1 MGNNESIKKFKGD
14 FQIQTDKNF
23 YFPGENISLK
33 IFIKN
38 PKPLKEAIFTFKI
51 YQREYWEVNKTNI
64 INIKSLDKEENIN
77 NVYSETRQFYEL
89 INNKEIS
96 KGIELVFNIQL
107 PNYLIPSLEYP
118 LYEKMACVRTY
129 IIVSLNELLIEKKF
143 YLMIN
148 KPPSSLSSPLKMTF
162 PFSNKI
168 LSLFIK
174 DNGIIEATYP
184 TNNYSFYNNI
194 PLNLHIDLGKENVSS
209 ITTKLI
215 RKVKFLHNGK
225 ENNDL
230 LFKDELFTIDTQIT
244 QKVTDINLNILICEP
259 ENIFNKYIYNPDGIQ
274 VQDKT
279 QLIYLVPSIDTNL
292 IKVEYYI
299 QLIPNFNSLIN
310 VNFKKKEMKIPLL
323 ISHHSIYDENNKFNN
338 SIINSVEK
346 ELNAINSNIDVNEIP
361 SYQEVMSQSQINN
374 PSSQINNQF
383 YSP

>member
-1 MGNNESIKKFKGD
+1 MGNDESIKKFKGE
-14 FQIQTDKNF
+14 FQIQTNKNF
-23 YFPGENISLK
+23 YFPGENISLT

-129 IIVSLNELLIEKKF
+129 IIISLNELLI
-143 YLMIN
+143 
-148 KPPSSLSSPLKMTF
+148 
-162 PFSNKI
+162 NKI

-259 ENIFNKYIYNPDGIQ
+259 ENIFNKYIYNPDGIH

-346 ELNAINSNIDVNEIP
+346 GIKEINSNIEINEIP
-361 SYQEVMSQSQINN
+361 SYEEVMNQSQNN
-374 PSSQINNQF
+374 YPSSGI
-383 YSP
+383 

>member
-1 MGNNESIKKFKGD
+1 MGNDESIKKFKGE
-14 FQIQTDKNF
+14 FQIQTNKNF
-23 YFPGENISLK
+23 YFPGENISLT

-129 IIVSLNELLIEKKF
+129 IIISLNELLIEKNF

-346 ELNAINSNIDVNEIP
+346 GIKEINSNIEINEIP
-361 SYQEVMSQSQINN
+361 SYEEVMNQSQNN
-374 PSSQINNQF
+374 YPSSGI
-383 YSP
+383 

>member
-1 MGNNESIKKFKGD
+1 MGNDESIKKFKGE
-14 FQIQTDKNF
+14 FQIQTNKNF
-23 YFPGENISLK
+23 YFPGENISLT

-118 LYEKMACVRTY
+118 LYEKMAYVRTY
-129 IIVSLNELLIEKKF
+129 IIISLNELLIEKKF

-184 TNNYSFYNNI
+184 TNNYSFCDNI

-346 ELNAINSNIDVNEIP
+346 GIKEINSNIEINEIP
-361 SYQEVMSQSQINN
+361 SYEEVMNQSQNN
-374 PSSQINNQF
+374 YPSSGI
-383 YSP
+383 

>member
-1 MGNNESIKKFKGD
+1 MGNDESIKKFKGE
-14 FQIQTDKNF
+14 FQIKTNKNF
-23 YFPGENISLK
+23 YFPGENISLT

-96 KGIELVFNIQL
+96 KGIELAFNIQL

-129 IIVSLNELLIEKKF
+129 IIISLNELLIEKKF

-174 DNGIIEATYP
+174 NNGIIEATYP

-274 VQDKT
+274 VLDKT

-346 ELNAINSNIDVNEIP
+346 GIKEINSNIEINEIP
-361 SYQEVMSQSQINN
+361 SYEEVMNQSQNN
-374 PSSQINNQF
+374 YPSSGI
-383 YSP
+383 

>member
-1 MGNNESIKKFKGD
+1 MGNDESIKKFKGE
-14 FQIQTDKNF
+14 FQIQTNKNF
-23 YFPGENISLK
+23 YFPGENISLT

-338 SIINSVEK
+338 AIINSVEK
-346 ELNAINSNIDVNEIP
+346 GIKEINSNIEINEIP
-361 SYQEVMSQSQINN
+361 SYEEVMNQSQNN
-374 PSSQINNQF
+374 YPSSGI
-383 YSP
+383 

>member
-1 MGNNESIKKFKGD
+1 MGNDESIKKFKGE
-14 FQIQTDKNF
+14 FQIQTNKNF
-23 YFPGENISLK
+23 YFPGENISLT

-38 PKPLKEAIFTFKI
+38 PKPLKEAIFTFNI
-51 YQREYWEVNKTNI
+51 YQREFWEVKRKNI
-64 INIKSLDKEENIN
+64 VNIKYLDKEENIN
-77 NVYSETRQFYEL
+77 NVYSESKQFYEL

-129 IIVSLNELLIEKKF
+129 IIISLNELLIEKKF

-174 DNGIIEATYP
+174 DNGVIEASYP

-346 ELNAINSNIDVNEIP
+346 GIKEINSNIEINEIP
-361 SYQEVMSQSQINN
+361 SYEEVMNQSQNN
-374 PSSQINNQF
+374 YPSSGI
-383 YSP
+383 

>member
-1 MGNNESIKKFKGD
+1 MGNDESIKKFKGE
-14 FQIQTDKNF
+14 FQIQTNKNF
-23 YFPGENISLK
+23 YFPGENISLT

-129 IIVSLNELLIEKKF
+129 IIISLNELLIEKKF

-184 TNNYSFYNNI
+184 TNNYSFYNSI

-346 ELNAINSNIDVNEIP
+346 GIKEINSNIEINEIP
-361 SYQEVMSQSQINN
+361 SYEEVMNQSQNN
-374 PSSQINNQF
+374 YPSSGI
-383 YSP
+383 

>member
-51 YQREYWEVNKTNI
+51 FQKEYWEAKKINI
-64 INIKSLDKEENIN
+64 INMKSSDNEENVN
-77 NVYSETRQFYEL
+77 NVYSETKQFYEL
-89 INNKEIS
+89 INNKQIS
-96 KGIELVFNIQL
+96 KGIELAFNIQL
-107 PNYLIPSLEYP
+107 PNYLIPSLEFP
-118 LYEKMACVRTY
+118 LYEKMACIRTY
-129 IIVSLNELLIEKKF
+129 IIISLTELLIEKKF
-143 YLMIN
+143 YLMIY
-148 KPPSSLSSPLKMTF
+148 KPPSCLSSPLKMTF

-174 DNGIIEATYP
+174 DNGVIEVSYP
-184 TNNYSFYNNI
+184 TNNYSFHTSI
-194 PLNLHIDLGKENVSS
+194 PLNLHIDLGKEDVTS

-215 RKVKFLHNGK
+215 RKVRFLHNGK
-225 ENNDL
+225 EETSL
-230 LFKDELFTIDTQIT
+230 LVKDELLKIDSFLT
-244 QKVTDINLNILICEP
+244 QKVSDINLNLLISEP
-259 ENIFNKYIYNPDGIQ
+259 ENIFNKYVYYPDGIH

-299 QLIPNFNSLIN
+299 ELIPNFNSLIK
-310 VNFKKKEMKIPLL
+310 VNFKKKQIIIPLS
-323 ISHHSIYDENNKFNN
+323 ISHLTINDGNNRINN

>member
-1 MGNNESIKKFKGD
+1 MGNDESIKKFKGE
-14 FQIQTDKNF
+14 FQIQTNKNF
-23 YFPGENISLK
+23 YFPGENISLT

-51 YQREYWEVNKTNI
+51 FQKEYWEAKKINI
-64 INIKSLDKEENIN
+64 INMKSSDNEENIN
-77 NVYSETRQFYEL
+77 NVYSETKQFYEL

-174 DNGIIEATYP
+174 DNGVIEASYP
-184 TNNYSFYNNI
+184 TNNYSFYNYI
-194 PLNLHIDLGKENVSS
+194 PLTLHIDLGKESVTS

-279 QLIYLVPSIDTNL
+279 QLIYLIPSIDTNL

-299 QLIPNFNSLIN
+299 QLFPNFNSIIN
-310 VNFKKKEMKIPLL
+310 VNFKKREIKIPLL
-323 ISHHSIYDENNKFNN
+323 ISHHSINDGNN
-338 SIINSVEK
+338 SFSKSRINSVEK
-346 ELNAINSNIDVNEIP
+346 GIKEINSNIEINEIP
-361 SYQEVMSQSQINN
+361 SYEEVMNQSQNN
-374 PSSQINNQF
+374 YPSSGI
-383 YSP
+383 

>member
-1 MGNNESIKKFKGD
+1 MGNDESIKKFKGE
-14 FQIQTDKNF
+14 FQIQTNKNF
-23 YFPGENISLK
+23 YFPGENISLT

-129 IIVSLNELLIEKKF
+129 IIISLNELLKEKKF

-259 ENIFNKYIYNPDGIQ
+259 ENIFNKYIYNPDGIH

-323 ISHHSIYDENNKFNN
+323 ISHHSIFDENNKFNN

-346 ELNAINSNIDVNEIP
+346 GIKEINSNIEINEIP
-361 SYQEVMSQSQINN
+361 SYEEVMNQSQNN
-374 PSSQINNQF
+374 YPSSGI
-383 YSP
+383 